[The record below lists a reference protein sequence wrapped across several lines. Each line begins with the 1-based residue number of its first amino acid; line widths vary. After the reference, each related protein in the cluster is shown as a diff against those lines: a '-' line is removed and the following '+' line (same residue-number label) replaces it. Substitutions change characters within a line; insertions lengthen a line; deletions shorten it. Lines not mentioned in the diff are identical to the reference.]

1 MVCGLNQDEIA
12 LLGFLNEGWC
22 RRKTGRNVGLAEL
35 AEDETVRGAVKDG
48 LMAYNRANPN
58 SAKRIA
64 RILLEKDQPKP
75 DAGEITEKGYINQG
89 RVQALR
95 EGDVKRLYAKPYD
108 ADIIEIK

>member
-1 MVCGLNQDEIA
+1 MVHDSSSAEA
-12 LLGFLNEGWC
+12 LQHSG
-22 RRKTGRNVGLAEL
+22 RREPDAKA
-35 AEDETVRGAVKDG
+35 RGQ
-48 LMAYNRANPN
+48 LLRA
-58 SAKRIA
+58 
-64 RILLEKDQPKP
+64 LEKDQPKP

>member
-1 MVCGLNQDEIA
+1 MGVFETSDGLVNLA
-12 LLGFLNEGWC
+12 AS
-22 RRKTGRNVGLAEL
+22 TGKMFRAFSEAVGHPEL